1 MARSVGVREL
11 KENPGKFLRLVRDT
25 RQELDITIRGQAV
38 ARLVPL
44 EQRISDEELSEYWR
58 RHDELA
64 DEIGRHWPEG
74 FSAVDAIREQRRD
87 L

>member
-11 KENPGKFLRLVRDT
+11 KENPGKYLRLVRDT
-25 RQELDITIRGQAV
+25 RQELDITIRGEAI

-44 EQRISDEELSEYWR
+44 EPRISDEELREYWR
-58 RHDELA
+58 IHDELA
-64 DEIGRHWPEG
+64 EEISRHWPEG
-74 FSAVDAIREQRRD
+74 FSAVDAVREQRRE